1 MISSAEDTQSWGSG
15 LEISQRLPKR
25 TFLMAL
31 AANLVFSILPRDRA
45 KVPHLHMVP
54 GNGLKLSVIKPSFV
68 LYIKEIF
75 ILHIINRS

>member
-1 MISSAEDTQSWGSG
+1 MISSAEDTQSWGSR

-31 AANLVFSILPRDRA
+31 AANLGFSILPRDHA

-54 GNGLKLSVIKPSFV
+54 GNSLKLSAIKPAFV
-68 LYIKEIF
+68 LCIKEIF
-75 ILHIINRS
+75 IPHIINRS